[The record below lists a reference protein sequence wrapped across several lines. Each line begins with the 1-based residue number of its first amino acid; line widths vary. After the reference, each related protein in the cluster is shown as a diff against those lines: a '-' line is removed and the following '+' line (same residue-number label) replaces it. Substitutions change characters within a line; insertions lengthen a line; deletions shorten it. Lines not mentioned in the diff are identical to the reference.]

1 MLSMLKQQKKEPSY
15 IIWTADQWGIQ
26 GRGPG
31 GPLPPRHFV
40 ARSAEKSSSG
50 VRPTPF
56 PFLSKSLDKGAPPLI
71 SRSGSGTADGMAFGV
86 CYKNIN
92 NNGNKH
98 WWEQSS
104 ARHKKFTE
112 ALPYVEGN
120 ILDSHHALIFF
131 FLYICLL
138 EGEQYS
144 VAKLLR
150 HWFIW
155 LQHCSNIAMLCCAKN
170 RRCKSSRVTLAYH
183 ADVLK
188 SSSRVPAPRSV

>member
-1 MLSMLKQQKKEPSY
+1 MLKQQKKEPSY

-31 GPLPPRHFV
+31 GPSPPPLSFLDQTE
-40 ARSAEKSSSG
+40 ARSAEKSSSA

-56 PFLSKSLDKGAPPLI
+56 PFLSKSLDNGAPPLI
-71 SRSGSGTADGMAFGV
+71 SRSGSGTTDGMAFGV
-86 CYKNIN
+86 CYKNITN
-92 NNGNKH
+92 SSNKH

-131 FLYICLL
+131 VYLSTRGWAIQHCKI
-138 EGEQYS
+138 
-144 VAKLLR
+144 VAKLIHMVATL
-150 HWFIW
+150 F
-155 LQHCSNIAMLCCAKN
+155 QHCNAVLRKKSPLQIVPCNISLP
-170 RRCKSSRVTLAYH
+170 RR
-183 ADVLK
+183 
-188 SSSRVPAPRSV
+188 RS

>member
-1 MLSMLKQQKKEPSY
+1 MLKQQKKEPSY

-31 GPLPPRHFV
+31 GPLPPVIF
-40 ARSAEKSSSG
+40 
-50 VRPTPF
+50 RPNWGLKGRKKLFWSPPPPPF
-56 PFLSKSLDKGAPPLI
+56 LFLSKSLDNGAPPLI
-71 SRSGSGTADGMAFGV
+71 SRSGSGTADGTAFGV

-104 ARHKKFTE
+104 ARHKKFME

-131 FLYICLL
+131 VYLSTRGWAIQRCKI
-138 EGEQYS
+138 
-144 VAKLLR
+144 VATLIHMVATL
-150 HWFIW
+150 
-155 LQHCSNIAMLCCAKN
+155 LQHCNAVLRKKSPLQIVPCNISLP
-170 RRCKSSRVTLAYH
+170 RR
-183 ADVLK
+183 
-188 SSSRVPAPRSV
+188 RS